1 MEPWMIIL
9 CVMAVYLFFT
19 LFIGALAGFIRVGS
33 LDEYLNASRSLGMVT
48 TYFLLGASVFSA
60 SAFLGGPGWAYSR
73 GAAAFYLLAFCS
85 TGCWSMYIYGPRIMA
100 LGRRFGFSTQCELL
114 QGRFPS
120 RVLPVLIATATSV
133 AFVLYMTLQV
143 KGCGYVF
150 ETLTGGKVSFWTGAL
165 ISYGVVIAYVFWGG
179 VRGVAW
185 ATVLQGV
192 FMIGIAW
199 FLGIYVP
206 LKLYGGWSP
215 MFHEIAAAKPALLLV
230 GEKGSGISMAEFSSN
245 TIISFLGFMMW
256 PHLFIRPFNIESVGT
271 MKRTIL
277 LYPTFALMQVPVM
290 IVGFAGIMRY
300 PLGQNGL
307 NAADEILPY
316 ATMQLLSSS
325 PIVIGLVG
333 AGALAAAMSTQ
344 AAITHAAALSFA
356 KDIYGNLVGRQ
367 PAPRTEL
374 WIVRGAV
381 IVFGALSIWIATG
394 SHTLVLLLLM
404 AYNTILQLLPVVI
417 AALYWRRATTAGVI
431 AGFSSGF
438 GLTVI
443 LELLKVLNN
452 IKPGQIEALN
462 PVPATIVT
470 PIVQC
475 LHYLA
480 TLVPNELKDLR
491 TSVIALVVNILL
503 VIVVSLATRPQDPA
517 HVSKF
522 VDVLK
527 HKTAE
532 GKEAL

>member
-1 MEPWMIIL
+1 MEPWMIVL

-19 LFIGALAGFIRVGS
+19 FFIGALAGFIRVGS

-73 GAAAFYLLAFCS
+73 GAAAFYLLAFCA

-100 LGRRFGFSTQCELL
+100 LGRRYGYSTQCELL

-150 ETLTGGKVSFWTGAL
+150 STLTGGKVSFWTGAL
-165 ISYGVVIAYVFWGG
+165 ISYGVVLAYVFWGG

-185 ATVLQGV
+185 ATVLQGM

-199 FLGIYVP
+199 FLGIYIP
-206 LKLYGGWSP
+206 LKLYGGWAP
-215 MFHEIAAAKPALLLV
+215 MFREIAAAKPDLLIV
-230 GEKGSGISMAEFSSN
+230 GAKGSGISMAEFSSN
-245 TIISFLGFMMW
+245 IVISFLGFMMW
-256 PHLFIRPFNIESVGT
+256 PHLFIRPFNIKSLGT

-277 LYPTFALMQVPVM
+277 IYPTFALMQVPVM
-290 IVGFAGIMRY
+290 IVGFAGILRY

-307 NAADEILPY
+307 NAGDEILPY
-316 ATMQLLSSS
+316 ATMQLLSSA
-325 PIVIGLVG
+325 PFVIGLVG
-333 AGALAAAMSTQ
+333 AGALSAAMSTQ

-356 KDIYGNLVGRQ
+356 KDIYGNIVGRQ

-381 IVFGALSIWIATG
+381 VIFGALSIWIATG
-394 SHTLVLLLLM
+394 THSLVLLLLM

-417 AALYWRRATTAGVI
+417 AALYWRRATTPGVI
-431 AGFSSGF
+431 AGFSAGV
-438 GLTVI
+438 GLTIV
-443 LELLKVLNN
+443 LELCKSLSTVT
-452 IKPGQIEALN
+452 PGQIKTLH
-462 PVPATIVT
+462 PFFATPMTHV
-470 PIVQC
+470 VDLLQR
-475 LHYLA
+475 LA
-480 TLVPNELKDLR
+480 TLVPVSLKDIR
-491 TSVIALVVNILL
+491 TSVIALMVNILL
-503 VIVVSLATRPQDPA
+503 VILVSLATRPQDPE
-517 HVSKF
+517 HVGKF
-522 VDVLK
+522 VDVLEP
-527 HKTAE
+527 TAAGE
-532 GKEAL
+532 DAA